1 MTESAIIDWHAVDR
15 PLPGHR
21 RPGHGTPIVLLH
33 GFTQTGLSWEP
44 VATRLRHDV
53 DLLAPDA
60 PGHGRSAESSLA
72 IDEYAASLASSVGP
86 ALYVG
91 YSMGGR
97 TALHVATS
105 RPDLV
110 RGLVLI
116 GATPGLESE
125 SERHDRRT
133 ADEAL
138 ARRIVD
144 IGLDPFLE
152 EWLAQP
158 LFRSLARDSWNL
170 VDRRRNTPRG
180 LASSLRTAGTGT
192 QESLWNRLV
201 DVACPTV
208 LVTGSLD
215 EKFTALARRMSAS
228 ISDSEHVVV
237 ADRGHAVHLE
247 DPRTVAD
254 IVNRLSS
261 LVA

>member
-1 MTESAIIDWHAVDR
+1 MTESEAIDWQVVDR
-15 PLPGHR
+15 PRPGHR
-21 RPGHGTPIVLLH
+21 RIGQGTPIVLLH

-44 VATRLRHDV
+44 VVRHLRGDL

-60 PGHGRSAESSLA
+60 PGHGRSTESSLS
-72 IDEYAASLASSVGP
+72 IGEYAAALADSVGP

-116 GATPGLESE
+116 GATPGIESD
-125 SERHDRRT
+125 SERHERCT
-133 ADEAL
+133 ADETL
-138 ARRIVD
+138 AHHVVD
-144 IGLDPFLE
+144 VGLDQFLE

-158 LFRSLARDSWNL
+158 LFGTLTRDSWNL
-170 VDRRRNTPRG
+170 DDRRRNTPHG

-192 QESLWNRLV
+192 QESLWGRLV

-228 ISDSEHVVV
+228 ISNCEHVVV
-237 ADRGHAVHLE
+237 PDRGHAVHLE

-254 IVNRLSS
+254 IVNRVSS
-261 LVA
+261 LVT